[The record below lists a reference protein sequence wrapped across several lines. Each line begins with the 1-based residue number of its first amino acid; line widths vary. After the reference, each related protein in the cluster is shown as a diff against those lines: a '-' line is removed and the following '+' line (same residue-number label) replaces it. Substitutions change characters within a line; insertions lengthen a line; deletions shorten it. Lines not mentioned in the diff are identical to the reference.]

1 MAREKKVAEKDLTVE
16 EKLKALY
23 RLQTIYSSIDEIKL
37 LRGELPLEVQDL
49 ESELIG
55 ISTRIENYKQ
65 EMQEIDSN
73 ITQRKIEIENA
84 HSLIE
89 KYKEQQENVRNNRE
103 YDHLSKE
110 IEYQTLNIELNEKKI
125 GETQRI
131 KEIKI
136 KDIETSEELYAEKK
150 IDFEHKRDE
159 LDDIINET
167 KQKEEKLRDDAKKVE
182 IMVEPRLLNAFKR
195 IRKNARNGLAVVT
208 VQRGACGGCFNNIPP
223 QRQLDV
229 RSNKKIIVCEYCGR
243 IMIDMEL
250 AAEVDAENIAAA
262 KKANAAAKKKA
273 AEQQ

>member
-73 ITQRKIEIENA
+73 IAQRKIEIENA
-84 HSLIE
+84 HGLIE

>member
-1 MAREKKVAEKDLTVE
+1 MAREKKVAEKDLTIE

-73 ITQRKIEIENA
+73 IAQRKIEIENA
-84 HSLIE
+84 HGLIE

-273 AEQQ
+273 AEQ